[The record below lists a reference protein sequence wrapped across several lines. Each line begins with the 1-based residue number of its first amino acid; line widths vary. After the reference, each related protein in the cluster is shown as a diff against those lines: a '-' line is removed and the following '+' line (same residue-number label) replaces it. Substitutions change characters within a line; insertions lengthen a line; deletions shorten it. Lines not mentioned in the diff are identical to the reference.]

1 MLSDYQSQPSTI
13 LSRSR
18 DSLRKLSRLS
28 LKLPR
33 RTSEPP
39 KVPSPNQ
46 TQCPPQVQRPQFV
59 PASPPPSVSPT
70 SRARS
75 STDTAPI
82 EDTYSAFYDEDPF
95 RKSESPGDSEF
106 PEPRSSLQ
114 AVFEHPEPDC
124 DSSHNLASCPSS
136 LTLVSDRNSTRSSR
150 TLRRLKS
157 LSRLNPFASRKP
169 ANDDQRSFLPEPLPT
184 HPVLA
189 EVVTDYLPKL
199 AFEHFECAP
208 VIEEDEEES
217 LIPPAVPP
225 KNPPPP
231 LLAVQQL
238 EPELSKYISHLQV
251 YRYERVNP
259 RDLTS
264 SARTSTII
272 GYSPVAS
279 PLPPPS
285 PSWLSRNV
293 KDLEFYAE
301 KDASP
306 QAPLSP
312 EPIPIPP
319 PSLRPLYILPRSVLP
334 VRSRTSL
341 VSPQVRVSVPI
352 SPLPR
357 TPTHPAS
364 IQSCAD
370 NNCPDVPG
378 SPRST
383 ASSVTLFVPSSAA
396 ASPVRSSFYA
406 GSRPPSSAANRLSVI
421 DCYRQSL
428 TDAGNARFLF
438 ALNSLVSGTAPSQ
451 VSCSWSMVALLLTR
465 TSAIFYQRPLL
476 F

>member
-1 MLSDYQSQPSTI
+1 MLLDYQSQPSTI

-18 DSLRKLSRLS
+18 ENLKKLSRLS
-28 LKLPR
+28 LRRPR
-33 RTSEPP
+33 RASELSKP
-39 KVPSPNQ
+39 PSPNQ
-46 TQCPPQVQRPQFV
+46 SQYPPQAQRIQFV

-82 EDTYSAFYDEDPF
+82 EDTSSAFYDEDPF
-95 RKSESPGDSEF
+95 RKSESPGESEF
-106 PEPRSSLQ
+106 PEQRSSLQ
-114 AVFEHPEPDC
+114 AVFEHPEPAC
-124 DSSHNLASCPSS
+124 DSYHNLAPCPSS

-157 LSRLNPFASRKP
+157 LSKLNLFASRKP
-169 ANDDQRSFLPEPLPT
+169 ANHDQHSSLPEPLPT

-189 EVVTDYLPKL
+189 EVVTDYLPKFT
-199 AFEHFECAP
+199 FEHFECAP

-217 LIPPAVPP
+217 PVPPVVPP
-225 KNPPPP
+225 KDPPPS
-231 LLAVQQL
+231 LQTVQQL

-251 YRYERVNP
+251 YRYERVDP

-301 KDASP
+301 KDAPSQTPQSP
-306 QAPLSP
+306 D
-312 EPIPIPP
+312 PIPIPP
-319 PSLRPLYILPRSVLP
+319 PSPRPLHILPRALLP
-334 VRSRTSL
+334 VRSRTSF
-341 VSPQVRVSVPI
+341 VSSQVRVSGPI
-352 SPLPR
+352 SPLPQTSTYR
-357 TPTHPAS
+357 AS

-383 ASSVTLFVPSSAA
+383 ASSVTLFVSSSAA

-406 GSRPPSSAANRLSVI
+406 GSRPPSFATNRLSVI
-421 DCYRQSL
+421 HCYRQSL

-438 ALNSLVSGTAPSQ
+438 ALSSLVSGTAPSQ
-451 VSCSWSMVALLLTR
+451 VSCS
-465 TSAIFYQRPLL
+465 
-476 F
+476 

>member
-1 MLSDYQSQPSTI
+1 MGSAPDYVLSDYQSQPSTI

-18 DSLRKLSRLS
+18 DSLKKLSRLS

-33 RTSEPP
+33 RASEPP
-39 KVPSPNQ
+39 KTASPSQ
-46 TQCPPQVQRPQFV
+46 TQCPLQARRPSFV

-82 EDTYSAFYDEDPF
+82 EDTSSAFYDEDPF
-95 RKSESPGDSEF
+95 RKSESPGESEF
-106 PEPRSSLQ
+106 PEQRSPLQ
-114 AVFEHPEPDC
+114 AVFEQPEPDC
-124 DSSHNLASCPSS
+124 DSYHNLAPCPSS

-157 LSRLNPFASRKP
+157 LSKLNIFASRKP
-169 ANDDQRSFLPEPLPT
+169 ANGDQQSSLPDPLPT
-184 HPVLA
+184 YPVAA

-208 VIEEDEEES
+208 VIEEDEEE
-217 LIPPAVPP
+217 LPVPPAVPP
-225 KNPPPP
+225 KNRPPS
-231 LLAVQQL
+231 LQAVQQL

-251 YRYERVNP
+251 YRYERVDP
-259 RDLTS
+259 RELTS

-293 KDLEFYAE
+293 KDLEFYTE
-301 KDASP
+301 KDASSR
-306 QAPLSP
+306 APLSP

-319 PSLRPLYILPRSVLP
+319 PSPRPLHILPRQFLP

-341 VSPQVRVSVPI
+341 VSPQVRVSGPI
-352 SPLPR
+352 SPLPQTSTYR
-357 TPTHPAS
+357 AS

-383 ASSVTLFVPSSAA
+383 ASSATLFVSSSTA

-406 GSRPPSSAANRLSVI
+406 GSRPPSSATNRLSVI
-421 DCYRQSL
+421 HCYRQSL
-428 TDAGNARFLF
+428 SDARFLF
-438 ALNSLVSGTAPSQ
+438 ALSSLVSGTAPSQ
-451 VSCSWSMVALLLTR
+451 VSCS
-465 TSAIFYQRPLL
+465 
-476 F
+476 